1 MIKIKNSKA
10 VIGFI
15 LIFLGFSAMGL
26 IENPVLE
33 KIQTNLSVWRINYAP
48 EKVYLHHDKP
58 YYMTGEVIWLN
69 AYLVHA
75 SDLTPSD
82 KSKILYID
90 LINDKNELVKKLTLE
105 TEDGRTN
112 GDLSLPGDLQEG
124 AYTLVAYTNWMK
136 NFGKE
141 QFFKKPIY
149 IWSPES
155 NDKTQDPPARS
166 EPDFQFFPEGG
177 EMVTGISGKVA
188 FKATG
193 PDGKGIEVTGE
204 LYDDTGLKLTDI
216 ASTHAGMGSFRITPD
231 STRSYLAKVTFE
243 NGTRREYRLP
253 KASPV
258 GYGMNFETQGEQIN
272 ITTVTNHPVGENVLL
287 TGIAGDQLRYSQ
299 EFHLIPNEKNRLE
312 IPKSAFPTGILRFT
326 LATSTGDP
334 LAERLVFI
342 DHADQLNLTIS
353 SNQQQ
358 FLGREQVMLEMEA
371 KDQQGNPVATSFSL
385 AVTDDQLASRESNG
399 MKIQSY
405 LLLTSDLKGYIEAPG
420 YYFNPENEDRH
431 AALDL
436 LMMTQGWRRFA
447 WKDILADNFPA
458 IDHSPEFDIRI
469 SGNLQKDNGDPIPNG
484 EALLFL
490 KDKYQ
495 TFIATETN
503 ENGDFVFEG
512 FHFNDSI
519 DVLIQG
525 TDARGR
531 TGNVN
536 VSIDDEVYY
545 PQLQATGNW
554 STESAAA
561 RINRD
566 YFSPSQ
572 PLFQGIETDI
582 SSLELGELLLEEV
595 VVEGRAEISRPFTLH
610 RNADMTIEASQLPT
624 APSGNILEVLQGRV
638 AGLQVVRSGPNQ
650 FSAVIRGQGT
660 PLYLLDGVPVDESM
674 LQSINQYDISRI
686 EILKSPGNTGIYG
699 GRGSGGVIALFTQ
712 RGPTEIEEPETGDHI
727 TVQRVGGFS
736 KTRQFYSPKYGENTR
751 SEIPDFRSTI
761 YWNPNVRTNE
771 KGIAQVTFFTA
782 DRSTLY
788 RVNAEGISEKGKVGQ
803 AELIL
808 EVY

>member
-1 MIKIKNSKA
+1 MNKIKNSKA
-10 VIGFI
+10 VVGFV
-15 LIFLGFSAMGL
+15 LIVLGFSAMGL

-58 YYMTGEVIWLN
+58 YYMSGEVIWLN

-82 KSKILYID
+82 KSKILYVD

-124 AYTLVAYTNWMK
+124 EYTLVAYTNWMK

-155 NDKTQDPPARS
+155 NDKNPDPTVKS
-166 EPDFQFFPEGG
+166 DPDFQFFPEGG

-193 PDGKGIEVTGE
+193 PDGQGIEVTGE
-204 LYDDTGLKLTDI
+204 VYDDTGLKLTDI
-216 ASTHAGMGSFRITPD
+216 ASTHVGMGSFRITPD
-231 STRSYLAKVTFE
+231 SARSYLAKVTFE
-243 NGTRREYRLP
+243 NGTTREYPLP
-253 KASPV
+253 KASPL
-258 GYGMNFETQGEQIN
+258 GYGMNFESQGERIE
-272 ITTVTNHPVGENVLL
+272 ITTVTNHPTGENVLL

-299 EFHLIPNEKNRLE
+299 EFRMIPNEENRLE
-312 IPKSAFPTGILRFT
+312 IPKSAFPTGIVRFT
-326 LATSTGDP
+326 LATAAGEP

-342 DHADQLNLTIS
+342 DHADQLSLTIS

-358 FLGREQVMLEMEA
+358 FLSREQVMLEIEA
-371 KDQQGNPVATSFSL
+371 KDPKGNPVATSFSL

-458 IDHSPEFDIRI
+458 IDHSHEFDIRI

-484 EALLFL
+484 EAILFL

-503 ENGDFVFEG
+503 ENGNFVFEG

-531 TGNVN
+531 TRNVN
-536 VSIDDEVYY
+536 VSIDDEVYF
-545 PQLQATGNW
+545 PLLQATGNW
-554 STESAAA
+554 STESAVA

-566 YFSPSQ
+566 YFSPSL

-610 RNADMTIEASQLPT
+610 RNADMTIEANQLPP

-674 LQSINQYDISRI
+674 VQSINQYDISRI
-686 EILKSPGNTGIYG
+686 EILKSPGNTAIYG

-712 RGPTEIEEPETGDHI
+712 RGPSEIEEPETGDHI
-727 TVQRVGGFS
+727 IVQRIGGFS

-771 KGIAQVTFFTA
+771 KGLAQVTFFTA

-788 RVNAEGISEKGKVGQ
+788 RVNAEGISEKGKIGQ
-803 AELIL
+803 AELML